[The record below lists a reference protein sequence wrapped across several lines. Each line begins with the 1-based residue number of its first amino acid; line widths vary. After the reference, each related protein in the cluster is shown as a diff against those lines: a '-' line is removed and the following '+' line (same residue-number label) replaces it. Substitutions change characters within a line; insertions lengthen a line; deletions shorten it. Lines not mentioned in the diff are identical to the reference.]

1 MTGRAY
7 NIPVVALRFFNV
19 FGTRQA
25 LSNPYTGVL
34 ANYDFSADDMTG
46 IPISSFIFS
55 KLVGGKYTRTPFRVT
70 Q

>member
-1 MTGRAY
+1 MKT
-7 NIPVVALRFFNV
+7 
-19 FGTRQA
+19 
-25 LSNPYTGVL
+25 PYSGVL

-46 IPISSFIFS
+46 IPVSSYIYS